1 MGYAVAA
8 VGNHEFDYGPVGDPL
23 AAQRREA
30 DPQGALRA
38 RAREARFP
46 LLTANLVDPHGA
58 ALAWENVRP
67 AVTLTA
73 AGVRVGVLG
82 LSTES
87 TVHGVGSG
95 NTRGVALR
103 PLADAL
109 RAEAAALRAAGADV
123 VVAVAHAGGHCTRF
137 DDPDDLASCD
147 PEQELFRVLRA
158 APEGVVDVVVGYSGG
173 SRRNPTYENHE
184 GHLEAIRVT
193 WDPARITY
201 SDLVTAFYRNIDPTD
216 PNGQICDIG
225 PSYRTAVFVA
235 DDAEKRVAE
244 QVKADVARQIRRP
257 VATRTLPRSTFWMGE
272 GYHQDYAAKNPGHYN
287 RYRVGCGR
295 DARIQAVWAGR
306 G

>member
-1 MGYAVAA
+1 M
-8 VGNHEFDYGPVGDPL
+8 EK
-23 AAQRREA
+23 
-30 DPQGALRA
+30 
-38 RAREARFP
+38 
-46 LLTANLVDPHGA
+46 
-58 ALAWENVRP
+58 VR
-67 AVTLTA
+67 
-73 AGVRVGVLG
+73 
-82 LSTES
+82 
-87 TVHGVGSG
+87 
-95 NTRGVALR
+95 
-103 PLADAL
+103 
-109 RAEAAALRAAGADV
+109 
-123 VVAVAHAGGHCTRF
+123 
-137 DDPDDLASCD
+137 
-147 PEQELFRVLRA
+147 
-158 APEGVVDVVVGYSGG
+158 GVVDVVVGYSGG

-287 RYRVGCGR
+287 RYRIGCGR
-295 DARIQAVWAGR
+295 DARIQAVWSGR

>member
-1 MGYAVAA
+1 MRSILVL
-8 VGNHEFDYGPVGDPL
+8 FLFL
-23 AAQRREA
+23 AL
-30 DPQGALRA
+30 G
-38 RAREARFP
+38 
-46 LLTANLVDPHGA
+46 GA
-58 ALAWENVRP
+58 AP
-67 AVTLTA
+67 APTP
-73 AGVRVGVLG
+73 G
-82 LSTES
+82 LKTS
-87 TVHGVGSG
+87 VF
-95 NTRGVALR
+95 
-103 PLADAL
+103 
-109 RAEAAALRAAGADV
+109 
-123 VVAVAHAGGHCTRF
+123 AGGCFWSAEHGMEKVR
-137 DDPDDLASCD
+137 
-147 PEQELFRVLRA
+147 
-158 APEGVVDVVVGYSGG
+158 GVVDVVVGYSGG

-201 SDLVTAFYRNIDPTD
+201 GDLVTAFYRNIDPTD

-287 RYRVGCGR
+287 RYRIGCGR
-295 DARIQAVWAGR
+295 DARIQAVWSGR

>member
-1 MGYAVAA
+1 MRSILVL
-8 VGNHEFDYGPVGDPL
+8 FLFL
-23 AAQRREA
+23 AL
-30 DPQGALRA
+30 G
-38 RAREARFP
+38 
-46 LLTANLVDPHGA
+46 GA
-58 ALAWENVRP
+58 AP
-67 AVTLTA
+67 APTP
-73 AGVRVGVLG
+73 G
-82 LSTES
+82 LKTS
-87 TVHGVGSG
+87 VF
-95 NTRGVALR
+95 
-103 PLADAL
+103 
-109 RAEAAALRAAGADV
+109 
-123 VVAVAHAGGHCTRF
+123 AGGCFWSAEHGMEKVR
-137 DDPDDLASCD
+137 
-147 PEQELFRVLRA
+147 
-158 APEGVVDVVVGYSGG
+158 GVVDVVVGYSGG

-272 GYHQDYAAKNPGHYN
+272 GYHQDYATKNPGHYN
-287 RYRVGCGR
+287 RYRIGCGR
-295 DARIQAVWAGR
+295 DARIQAVWSGR

>member
-1 MGYAVAA
+1 MRSILVL
-8 VGNHEFDYGPVGDPL
+8 FLFL
-23 AAQRREA
+23 AL
-30 DPQGALRA
+30 G
-38 RAREARFP
+38 
-46 LLTANLVDPHGA
+46 GA
-58 ALAWENVRP
+58 AP
-67 AVTLTA
+67 APTP
-73 AGVRVGVLG
+73 G
-82 LSTES
+82 LKTS
-87 TVHGVGSG
+87 VF
-95 NTRGVALR
+95 
-103 PLADAL
+103 
-109 RAEAAALRAAGADV
+109 
-123 VVAVAHAGGHCTRF
+123 AGGCFWSAEHGMEKVR
-137 DDPDDLASCD
+137 
-147 PEQELFRVLRA
+147 
-158 APEGVVDVVVGYSGG
+158 GVVDVVVGYSGG

-201 SDLVTAFYRNIDPTD
+201 GDLVTAFYRNIDPTD

-287 RYRVGCGR
+287 RYRIGCGR
-295 DARIQAVWAGR
+295 DARIQVVWSGR

>member
-1 MGYAVAA
+1 MRSILVL
-8 VGNHEFDYGPVGDPL
+8 FLFL
-23 AAQRREA
+23 AL
-30 DPQGALRA
+30 G
-38 RAREARFP
+38 
-46 LLTANLVDPHGA
+46 GA
-58 ALAWENVRP
+58 AP
-67 AVTLTA
+67 APTP
-73 AGVRVGVLG
+73 G
-82 LSTES
+82 LKTS
-87 TVHGVGSG
+87 VF
-95 NTRGVALR
+95 
-103 PLADAL
+103 
-109 RAEAAALRAAGADV
+109 
-123 VVAVAHAGGHCTRF
+123 AGGCFWSAEHGMEKVR
-137 DDPDDLASCD
+137 
-147 PEQELFRVLRA
+147 
-158 APEGVVDVVVGYSGG
+158 GVVDVVVGYSGG

-295 DARIQAVWAGR
+295 DARIQAVWSGR